1 VSKTQPS
8 GKNTLSLAAMHHGW
22 NRFWSRTFDVKDEN
36 LCYLFSTEK
45 YSVA

>member
-36 LCYLFSTEK
+36 LYYVSSSEK
-45 YSVA
+45 CPVA